1 MRLIFLFFIMVFSLQ
16 AQNAQIVEKFTDPK
30 ACSQCHNSQ
39 YSMWKTSVHALSH
52 EKNNELFA
60 KSARLVSIDS
70 FQTYEQTLV
79 GCSNCHNPR
88 LDVKNVSSNYV
99 LAKTFELNTK
109 ETEYVDSSLKV
120 KHIQNGISCYICHNV
135 DSIKPRE
142 DDSQIGYQNFNWVNG
157 DIIVG
162 PFDDDHQRGKEFHLS
177 YKRDFFKDNNDLCLS
192 CHQGKGGKSKYS
204 IYNTGNELASAGST
218 ELCADCHMGKEGR
231 EIISPNIEPDNAVF
245 RKTRPHLFS
254 SVRNNPN
261 ILSNAFDFKINQID
275 NKTAKMSVINKIA
288 HNMPSGFSGRS
299 LELNIVFYD
308 KSSKVLGEKKLSFEK
323 TYRSKTGFATLSYS
337 AEMMDRDTTLKPN
350 ESREFEIVFPKGTK
364 TIKAKLDYYLIQ
376 PELQKRLLVQDQS
389 FTKPYPIFERE
400 LQIK

>member
-1 MRLIFLFFIMVFSLQ
+1 M
-16 AQNAQIVEKFTDPK
+16 
-30 ACSQCHNSQ
+30 
-39 YSMWKTSVHALSH
+39 
-52 EKNNELFA
+52 
-60 KSARLVSIDS
+60 
-70 FQTYEQTLV
+70 V

-88 LDVKNVSSNYV
+88 LDVKDVSSNYV

>member
-1 MRLIFLFFIMVFSLQ
+1 MRFIFLFFVVTFSL
-16 AQNAQIVEKFTDPK
+16 NAQIVEKFTDPK

-60 KSARLVSIDS
+60 KSAKLVSLDS

-88 LDVKNVSSNYV
+88 LDVKDVSSNYV
-99 LAKTFELNTK
+99 LAKTFELDTK

-135 DSIKPRE
+135 DSIKPRD

-162 PFDDDHQRGKEFHLS
+162 PFDDDYQRGKEFHLS

-192 CHQGKGGKSKYS
+192 CHQGKGGKNQYS
-204 IYNTGNELASAGST
+204 VYNTGHELANAGST

-231 EIISPNIEPDNAVF
+231 EIISPNIEPHNAVF

-254 SVRNNPN
+254 SVRNNYK
-261 ILSNAFDFKINQID
+261 ILLNALDFKFEQVD
-275 NKTAKMSVINKIA
+275 NKMAKISIINKIP

-308 KSSKVLGEKKLSFEK
+308 VNSKIIDNKKLNFEK
-323 TYRSKTGFATLSYS
+323 VYISKTGFITLSYS
-337 AEMMDRDTTLKPN
+337 AERLDKDTTLKPN
-350 ESREFEIVFPKGTK
+350 ETREFEIVFPRNTAS
-364 TIKAKLDYYLIQ
+364 IKIRLDYYLIQ
-376 PELQKRLLVQDQS
+376 PELQKRLLIQDES
-389 FTKPYPIFERE
+389 FTKPYNVFEHKIE
-400 LQIK
+400 LK

>member
-1 MRLIFLFFIMVFSLQ
+1 MRLIFLFFIMVFSL
-16 AQNAQIVEKFTDPK
+16 NAQVIEKFTDPK

-60 KSARLVSIDS
+60 KSAKLVSIDS

-88 LDVKNVSSNYV
+88 LDVKDVSSNYV
-99 LAKTFELNTK
+99 LAKTFELDTK
-109 ETEYVDSSLKV
+109 ETEYVDTSLKV

-135 DSIKPRE
+135 DSINSRN

-162 PFDDDHQRGKEFHLS
+162 PFDDKHQRGKEFHLS
-177 YKRDFFKDNNDLCLS
+177 YKRDFFKENNDLCLS
-192 CHQGKGGKSKYS
+192 CHQGKGGKSEYS
-204 IYNTGNELASAGST
+204 VYNTGDELSSAGST
-218 ELCADCHMGKEGR
+218 ELCVDCHMGKEGR
-231 EIISPNIEPDNAVF
+231 DIISPSIEPDNAVF

-254 SVRNNPN
+254 SARNNPN
-261 ILSNAFDFKINQID
+261 ILSNAFDLKINQID
-275 NKTAKMSVINKIA
+275 NKAAKISIINKIA

-299 LELNIVFYD
+299 LELKIVFYD
-308 KSSKVLGEKKLSFEK
+308 KNSKILGEKKLNFEK
-323 TYRSKTGFATLSYS
+323 TYRSKTGFVTLSYS
-337 AEMMDRDTTLKPN
+337 AEMMDNDTTLKPN
-350 ESREFEIVFPKGTK
+350 ETREFKVIFPRGTK

-376 PELQKRLLVQDQS
+376 PELQKRLLVKDKS
-389 FTKPYPIFERE
+389 FTKPYPVFERE
-400 LQIK
+400 LKIK